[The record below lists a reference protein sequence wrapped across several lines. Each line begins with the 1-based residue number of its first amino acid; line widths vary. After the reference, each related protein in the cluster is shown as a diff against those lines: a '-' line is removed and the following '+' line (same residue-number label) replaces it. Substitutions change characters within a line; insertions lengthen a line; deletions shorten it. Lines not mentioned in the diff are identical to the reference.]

1 VAGHARGVCK
11 QVSRAE
17 STQSIVEFIV
27 GHGLSNIVPV
37 GHGYGGTSISKV
49 AELIPD
55 RVRRLVFY
63 SGTQLSARRLCTLGD
78 VPAQK
83 STVTMKTGTHADAS
97 ARTRTAS
104 RATVQHNDRTVTTT

>member
-1 VAGHARGVCK
+1 VAGHARGVWR

-27 GHGLSNIVPV
+27 GHGLTDIVPV
-37 GHGYGGTSISKV
+37 GHSYGGTTIRKV

-63 SGTQLSARRLCTLGD
+63 SGFVLNDGEAG
-78 VPAQK
+78 
-83 STVTMKTGTHADAS
+83 ADAG
-97 ARTRTAS
+97 
-104 RATVQHNDRTVTTT
+104 

>member
-1 VAGHARGVCK
+1 VEPCHQTMRTRGPQRVSPHRGGTRSGVCK

-27 GHGLSNIVPV
+27 GHGLTNIVPV
-37 GHGYGGTSISKV
+37 VPVGHSYGGTTISKV

-63 SGTQLSARRLCTLGD
+63 SGFC
-78 VPAQK
+78 AQ
-83 STVTMKTGTHADAS
+83 
-97 ARTRTAS
+97 RW
-104 RATVQHNDRTVTTT
+104 

>member
-1 VAGHARGVCK
+1 VSTFVLVHGLWHDGAAWSRVIRRLEHRGHSAFGPTVAGRARGVCK
-11 QVSRAE
+11 QVSHAE

-37 GHGYGGTSISKV
+37 GHSYGGTTISKV

-63 SGTQLSARRLCTLGD
+63 SGFC
-78 VPAQK
+78 AQ
-83 STVTMKTGTHADAS
+83 
-97 ARTRTAS
+97 RW
-104 RATVQHNDRTVTTT
+104 